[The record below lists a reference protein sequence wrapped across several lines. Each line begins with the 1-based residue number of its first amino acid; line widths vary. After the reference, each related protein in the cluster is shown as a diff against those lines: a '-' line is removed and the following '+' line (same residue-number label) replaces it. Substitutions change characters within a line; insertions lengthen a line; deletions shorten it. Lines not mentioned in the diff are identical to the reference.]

1 MENDMIVSKGPLPL
15 KIDDTDCDPSLVAQ
29 IKATER
35 GARILGPEHER
46 ALFDALPSVIAKR
59 VRAITPAGFVIAE
72 LELELSLDGK
82 ICGTGISGNVKVK
95 LAPGR

>member
-1 MENDMIVSKGPLPL
+1 MKNNG
-15 KIDDTDCDPSLVAQ
+15 DTSMKRLSLRVEDADCDPALVAQ

-59 VRAITPAGFVIAE
+59 VRAITPSGFVIAE
-72 LELELSLDGK
+72 LELELSLEGK
-82 ICGTGISGNVKVK
+82 ICGNGISGNVKVK
-95 LAPGR
+95 LAPAH

>member
-1 MENDMIVSKGPLPL
+1 MDNDIVARNSLAL
-15 KIDDTDCDPSLVAQ
+15 RIDDMDCDPALVAQ

-59 VRAITPAGFVIAE
+59 VRAITPAGFEIAE
-72 LELELSLDGK
+72 LELELSLEGK
-82 ICGTGISGNVKVK
+82 VCGTGISGNVKVR